1 MINELAPRVHNSGH
15 WTMDGAV
22 TSQFQQ
28 HLRAILGLPL
38 GSVRPYGSAAMIN
51 LLGTGEDRPARLT
64 GLDRAL
70 ADPDVHVHLYGKR
83 RVFERRKMGHV
94 TVIGNDLD
102 AALDRARTAHGQ
114 LGWGA

>member
-1 MINELAPRVHNSGH
+1 
-15 WTMDGAV
+15 
-22 TSQFQQ
+22 
-28 HLRAILGLPL
+28 
-38 GSVRPYGSAAMIN
+38 MIN